1 MLAPEVIDLEV
12 ASVWRGLVTSS
23 QMTEQ
28 RAAEAL
34 ADLSGLP
41 MVRAPHTWLMGRIWE
56 LRHNV
61 TPYDAAYVALAE
73 LMDVPLVTA
82 DRKLTQ
88 ASGPR
93 CEFELL
99 A

>member
-56 LRHNV
+56 LRDNV

-82 DRKLTQ
+82 DRELTR